1 MNIEEARAQ
10 FIPAVE
16 EILDD
21 CRLSD
26 DLVDKDRFQIM
37 MATIWGNAVLDPPR
51 SGIEESD
58 LPVLH
63 DFFNEELNRVLGG
76 DTTLTDVF
84 EFLVSKSGRDAITR
98 VSVTQR
104 HKEFIIYFARLI
116 LMRDIKLEG

>member
-37 MATIWGNAVLDPPR
+37 MATIWGNAVLDPR
-51 SGIEESD
+51 AQGSR
-58 LPVLH
+58 
-63 DFFNEELNRVLGG
+63 N
-76 DTTLTDVF
+76 LTC
-84 EFLVSKSGRDAITR
+84 LSCTISSTR
-98 VSVTQR
+98 NLT
-104 HKEFIIYFARLI
+104 AC
-116 LMRDIKLEG
+116 